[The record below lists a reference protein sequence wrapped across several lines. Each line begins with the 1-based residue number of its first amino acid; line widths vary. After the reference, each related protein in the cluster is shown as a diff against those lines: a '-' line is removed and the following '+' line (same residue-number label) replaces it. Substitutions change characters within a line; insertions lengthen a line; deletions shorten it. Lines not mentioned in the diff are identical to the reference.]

1 MAPKVTMP
9 REMNADFDLEPLA
22 GDASQRS
29 YFRLR
34 FKGENAIPKTLVLMK
49 AAAPFDAENDDFLKL
64 HSFLYKCMV
73 PVPEIFFVKPERGMI
88 YLEDLGDTLLSDA
101 CERLDEGGIF
111 EHYRKALDILLSIQ
125 LEGSRALKKDDA
137 NPALSRRFDTGKYME
152 ELDFTT
158 RHFIKGHLKKELSQ
172 KDEKRLNALY
182 MNIVKPIENEPLFL
196 SHRDYHSRNIMVK
209 DGKLFVIDFQDARM
223 GPLQYDLA
231 SLLFDS
237 YLELEEKMRYA
248 LLGYYT
254 KRLGSASAPISTS
267 TSMDGK
273 KDGEF
278 ISMLYRVSLQRN
290 LKALGTFGYQASA
303 KNNDFYLQ
311 FVQRTIN
318 YIRQNIMRFGEFNK
332 DAKWIVSLLEP

>member
-1 MAPKVTMP
+1 MAQNITPPM
-9 REMNADFDLEPLA
+9 EMNADFDLEPLA

-34 FKGENAIPKTLVLMK
+34 FKGENAIPKTMALMK

-64 HSFLYKCMV
+64 HSFLYKCGT
-73 PVPEIFFVKPERGMI
+73 PVPEIFFVKPERGII

-101 CERLDEGGIF
+101 CEGLDERSIF
-111 EHYRKALDILLSIQ
+111 ELYRKALDILLSIQ
-125 LEGSRALKKDDA
+125 LEGTRVLKKDTG
-137 NPALSRRFDTGKYME
+137 NPALSRRFDTAKYME

-158 RHFIKGHLKKELSQ
+158 KHFIKGHLKKDIS
-172 KDEKRLNALY
+172 EKNEKKLNDLY
-182 MNIVKPIENEPLFL
+182 LNIVKPIEKEPLFL
-196 SHRDYHSRNIMVK
+196 SHRDYHSRNIMIK

-248 LLGYYT
+248 LLGYYL
-254 KRLGSASAPISTS
+254 KRLGSTSIS
-267 TSMDGK
+267 MGGK

-311 FVQRTIN
+311 FVQRTVN
-318 YIRQNIMRFGEFNK
+318 YIRKNITHFGGFDK